1 MAWLR
6 PRRAT
11 GADEARATLPDTV
24 AAMVAADTGEEVRAA
39 LPVDLD
45 HRGRYVAGG
54 WSVFTDHWL
63 LVFDSRGQHDR
74 FHLDDSAELQAETL
88 VGCGRLVVGER
99 VAARYSMEHVPEYA
113 ILARSVNKG
122 RHRAAGDEHG
132 GAHDHASRQTQDC
145 PTCGRRL
152 PRGSRVCRVC
162 NNKWQALRR
171 LAGVVRRHVPL
182 LAAALALFVLH
193 MLLALLVPQLSRV
206 IIDDVLIPQEA
217 SIWRLLGLVGAV
229 GLTQVVMAGVEVLRM
244 RATVRVGTSVAADMR
259 AMVHAKLQGLSLGYV
274 SRRESGDLLN
284 RVIQDTQRIE
294 KFISWWGAE
303 LVSQVLLIASVGTV
317 IFLRDWRLA
326 LLVLAPIP
334 LVFLVSSLTW
344 QKGRFLFRVEFRA
357 FDRVDSLLQDIL
369 SGIRVVKAFG
379 RERHETARFRDRSRT
394 LRDVTITAEKTW
406 AAIIPGLTFVT
417 RIGEFLVLLLGGYL
431 VLGQEMKFGEL
442 VQFIQYAALLYGPL
456 AWIGGLPKR
465 IADAMNAVDRVF
477 EIIDEVPAIADRAR
491 AERRPRLVGQV
502 RFDDVSFGY
511 EVHASVLDG
520 VSLQVEPGEMI
531 GLVGRSGSGKTT
543 LINLLLRLYDVDEG
557 SIRVDG
563 VDLRDLALTDFRA
576 QTGVVLQETF
586 LFSGT
591 IFDNIAYAKPDA
603 THDQVLQAAKVAN
616 AHDFIVEF
624 SDGYDTLVGERGQR
638 LSGGERQRVAIARAI
653 LHDPRILVLDEATS
667 AVDTETEQLIQEA
680 LFALTRGRT
689 TFAIAHRL
697 STLRNA
703 DRLVVVDEGRLAEVG
718 SHRELMAR
726 RGIYFGLVEA
736 QRKMSRQA
744 AV

>member
-1 MAWLR
+1 M
-6 PRRAT
+6 
-11 GADEARATLPDTV
+11 
-24 AAMVAADTGEEVRAA
+24 
-39 LPVDLD
+39 
-45 HRGRYVAGG
+45 
-54 WSVFTDHWL
+54 
-63 LVFDSRGQHDR
+63 
-74 FHLDDSAELQAETL
+74 
-88 VGCGRLVVGER
+88 
-99 VAARYSMEHVPEYA
+99 
-113 ILARSVNKG
+113 
-122 RHRAAGDEHG
+122 
-132 GAHDHASRQTQDC
+132 
-145 PTCGRRL
+145 
-152 PRGSRVCRVC
+152 C
-162 NNKWQALRR
+162 NNKW
-171 LAGVVRRHVPL
+171 
-182 LAAALALFVLH
+182 LALFVLH

-217 SIWRLLGLVGAV
+217 SIWRLLGLLGAV

-244 RATVRVGTSVAADMR
+244 HATVRVGTSVAADMR

-274 SRRESGDLLN
+274 SPRESDDLLN

-303 LVSQVLLIASVGTV
+303 LVSQVLLIASVGTG

-406 AAIIPGLTFVT
+406 AAIISGLTFVT

-431 VLGQEMKFGEL
+431 VLGQEMTFGKL

-477 EIIDEVPAIADRAR
+477 EIIDEVPAIAGRAR

-511 EVHASVLDG
+511 DVHAPVLDG

-531 GLVGRSGSGKTT
+531 CLVGRSGSGKTT
-543 LINLLLRLYDVDEG
+543 LINLLLRLYNVDEG

-563 VDLRDLALTDFRA
+563 VDLRDLALADFRA

-591 IFDNIAYAKPDA
+591 IFDNIAYAKPDT

-616 AHDFIVEF
+616 AHDFMVEF

-638 LSGGERQRVAIARAI
+638 LSGGERQRAAIARAI
-653 LHDPRILVLDEATS
+653 LHDPHILVLDEATS

-697 STLRNA
+697 STLRNP

-744 AV
+744 AVL